1 MISIE
6 LLSLRF
12 IFQLLLKVS
21 ERAHNIYLFVCL
33 KSELL
38 NSLYKYLLLQ
48 SSEAYKLGS
57 VREDVVYLFFFL
69 LENLVVQHDGR

>member
-1 MISIE
+1 M
-6 LLSLRF
+6 
-12 IFQLLLKVS
+12 S

-38 NSLYKYLLLQ
+38 NSLYKYLLK